1 MSVPRWLAMGVV
13 SLSALTMIM
22 GATGRVRA
30 EEAPAAAKG
39 EGGSARELNFVPL
52 VGGDS
57 DVGLGFGEVGDWARL
72 QPNAGVFRWR
82 LENAAFISFKLRD
95 GRDVIVPFQDYYLLF
110 SRRNEGAE
118 KRWQVDLR
126 VAFTDETTLKFYG
139 FGNATPLPPG
149 FVDVRDTEYGRI
161 HPTLSLQRR
170 SLLGHHVYL
179 QLGTVYTYNRLS
191 VSATSTLAA
200 AAASNSA
207 VTRAL
212 LHDFRPHGVELVEV
226 GLEYD
231 TRDNEIITRN
241 GSFHALQLRVSPHVS
256 GLLPY
261 AYAQIDGTL
270 RFFATPVPRWLTIAA
285 RAVGDVL
292 LGDPPFYEL
301 ARFEETAAIGGT
313 KAIRGV
319 PAQRYY
325 GKVKVFGN
333 LELRSELISFHLG
346 TKALVLGVAGFFDT
360 GRVWTELTRAHPEL
374 DGTGVGLKY
383 GVGGGLRLQQGQ
395 TFVVRAD
402 LAWSPDA
409 RPVGAYFA
417 AGQILTSG
425 PPAAMAG
432 GRDRQSRHPAFDP
445 RRTKCM
451 TTLTRASASRI
462 WIATE
467 LTFMTVNPSAQAIAR
482 MMARTTNMA

>member
-1 MSVPRWLAMGVV
+1 VYRRQVLRVGDVQLRHLLRLHRSLTSRLAIVLGV
-13 SLSALTMIM
+13 LELMMAE
-22 GATGRVRA
+22 ARA
-30 EEAPAAAKG
+30 EPPAAA

-72 QPNAGVFRWR
+72 EPNAGLFRWR

-95 GRDVIVPFQDYYLLF
+95 DGHELIVPFQDYYLLF
-110 SRRNEGAE
+110 SRRNAGAE
-118 KRWQVDLR
+118 KRWQVDVR

-149 FVDVRDTEYGRI
+149 SVNTRDAEYGRI

-170 SLLGHHVYL
+170 GVLGHHLFL
-179 QLGTVYTYNRLS
+179 QLGSVFTYNRLA
-191 VSATSTLAA
+191 VSSTSTLAV
-200 AAASNSA
+200 AAASGSRF
-207 VTRAL
+207 TQGL
-212 LHDFRPHGVELVEV
+212 LGDFRSHGVELLEV

-231 TRDNEIITRN
+231 TRDNEIITRD
-241 GSFHALQLRVSPHVS
+241 GSFHALQLRVSPRI
-256 GLLPY
+256 GQPLPY
-261 AYAQIDGTL
+261 AYLQIDGTL

-301 ARFEETAAIGGT
+301 ARFDETAAIGGT

-333 LELRSELISFHLG
+333 VELRTELTSFHIG
-346 TKALVLGVAGFFDT
+346 TKALVLGTAAFFDA

-374 DGTGVGLKY
+374 DGSGIQLKY
-383 GVGGGLRLQQGQ
+383 GVGGGLRLQQGE

-409 RPVGAYFA
+409 RPVGGYFA
-417 AGQILTSG
+417 AGQI
-425 PPAAMAG
+425 
-432 GRDRQSRHPAFDP
+432 F
-445 RRTKCM
+445 
-451 TTLTRASASRI
+451 
-462 WIATE
+462 
-467 LTFMTVNPSAQAIAR
+467 
-482 MMARTTNMA
+482 